1 MQVAS
6 RLFLSLRHVR
16 AKGVQERARVLILE
30 SMSRVGDIRRR
41 AAVEHLGE
49 LMTSLVLADSDGM
62 AYSTLKVR
70 VSSIYPLPQGG
81 G

>member
-6 RLFLSLRHVR
+6 RLFLSLRR
-16 AKGVQERARVLILE
+16 IRTKSVQERARALILE
-30 SMSRVGDIRRR
+30 STSRGGDIRRR

-49 LMTSLVLADSDGM
+49 LMSSLSLVDSDGM

-70 VSSIYPLPQGG
+70 TPRTESTTNK
-81 G
+81 